1 MFSRISESF
10 YRTAAWRLGL
20 RSTLVFAAG
29 SAAVFLGMYAMVAQ
43 SVRERSDAWLIGESE
58 TLKQVAMTT
67 PKDSLYNRIVE
78 EVAELASQE
87 MAYDSKGNHHTDQNT
102 VFFIENDPAGQHPV
116 WVGPTNNAS
125 FLHAIQALSIR
136 ERQPVSMLVA
146 GWRPPF
152 RVVAADMP
160 SGGRV
165 FLGLQDTSATELLN
179 KLLFRFFL
187 GWLCMVTFGFVIA
200 VLGLRRTLK
209 RVDAITSAAAGIGT
223 ADLSSRV
230 TVGRQ
235 NDEITRLSR
244 TFNNMLDRISASVN
258 QLRTL
263 TDSVAHDL
271 KSPITSVRGSLEFA
285 LSTEDEELS
294 HELLAKA
301 IEGLD
306 RMSDIVTTSLD
317 VAEAEAGA
325 LRLRL
330 EQVDLAELVGRVV
343 ELYSPAFAERHQ
355 TLEIQKPYR
364 VEAQVDVRMV
374 TRMLSNLLENEMR
387 YAGDGAR
394 VLITLEER
402 EQKACLCVEDN
413 GEGFP
418 PELLGSVFQR
428 FAKGRNSDGY
438 GLGLALVNAVA
449 TAHGG
454 TARARN
460 LLAGGAEVSVELAL
474 MPSTPM
480 KQSYSDNLANDT
492 TAEKERVSL

>member
-1 MFSRISESF
+1 
-10 YRTAAWRLGL
+10 
-20 RSTLVFAAG
+20 
-29 SAAVFLGMYAMVAQ
+29 
-43 SVRERSDAWLIGESE
+43 
-58 TLKQVAMTT
+58 
-67 PKDSLYNRIVE
+67 
-78 EVAELASQE
+78 
-87 MAYDSKGNHHTDQNT
+87 
-102 VFFIENDPAGQHPV
+102 
-116 WVGPTNNAS
+116 
-125 FLHAIQALSIR
+125 
-136 ERQPVSMLVA
+136 
-146 GWRPPF
+146 
-152 RVVAADMP
+152 
-160 SGGRV
+160 
-165 FLGLQDTSATELLN
+165 
-179 KLLFRFFL
+179 
-187 GWLCMVTFGFVIA
+187 
-200 VLGLRRTLK
+200 
-209 RVDAITSAAAGIGT
+209 
-223 ADLSSRV
+223 
-230 TVGRQ
+230 
-235 NDEITRLSR
+235 
-244 TFNNMLDRISASVN
+244 
-258 QLRTL
+258 
-263 TDSVAHDL
+263 
-271 KSPITSVRGSLEFA
+271 
-285 LSTEDEELS
+285 
-294 HELLAKA
+294 LAKA

-402 EQKACLCVEDN
+402 ERKACICVEDN

-460 LLAGGAEVSVELAL
+460 LQAGGAEVSVELAL
-474 MPSTPM
+474 MLSTPM

-492 TAEKERVSL
+492 IAEKEQVSL